1 MILMGKIWDK
11 GFEVDKRVEEFTV
24 GNDFLIDMK
33 LINYDCKASI
43 IHAKM
48 LRKIGVLSKTELKK
62 IINALNEIINSNDL
76 TIKIN
81 DEDCHTAIENYLIK
95 KIGDAGKK
103 IHTARSRN
111 DQVLT
116 ALRLYYLDNI
126 KNCDLLQKEWIK
138 SLKNFKNKFGTIN
151 FPGYT
156 HFRKAMPSSIN
167 MWSEAFIESSID
179 NTKLLKVSKNIINKS
194 PLGTAAGYGVPMNID
209 REFTAKEM
217 GFDSNQ
223 NPIYAQISR
232 GKFEKLLIHSLV
244 QIMYDINKIS
254 SDLILFSMDELG
266 YFEIP
271 EKFCTGSSIMPQK
284 NNPDVLELLR
294 AKYNNVRSYESEVL
308 NITSN
313 LPSGFHRDFQLT
325 KEPTMKAIETTL
337 DCIKMITMLINE
349 LVVNEKR
356 CDEALSE
363 EIYAT
368 EKAYKLVEKGVP
380 FRSAYKIIAKEL
392 SKK

>member
-1 MILMGKIWDK
+1 MVKIWDK

-95 KIGDAGKK
+95 KIGDTGKK

-138 SLKNFKNKFGTIN
+138 SLKKFKNKFGTIN

-179 NTKLLKVSKNIINKS
+179 NSKLLKVSKNIINKS

-254 SDLILFSMDELG
+254 SDLILFSMGELG

>member
-1 MILMGKIWDK
+1 MGKIWDK

-126 KNCDLLQKEWIK
+126 KNCDLLLKEWIK

>member
-1 MILMGKIWDK
+1 MNKIWDK
-11 GFEVDKRVEEFTV
+11 GLKLDKKVEKFTV

-33 LINYDCKASI
+33 LITYDCKASI

-48 LRKIGVLSKTELKK
+48 LNKIGVLSKVELKK
-62 IINALNEIINSNDL
+62 IVDVLNEIINSNDFV
-76 TIKIN
+76 IN
-81 DEDCHTAIENYLIK
+81 IEDEDCHTAIENYLIE
-95 KIGDAGKK
+95 KIGDIGKK

-126 KNCDLLQKEWIK
+126 NNCDYLQKEWIK
-138 SLKNFKNKFGTIN
+138 SLKKFKKNFGTIN

-156 HFRKAMPSSIN
+156 HFRKAMPSSIA
-167 MWSEAFIESSID
+167 MWSEAFIESSLD
-179 NTKLLKVSKNIINKS
+179 NVKLLKVSRKIMNKS
-194 PLGTAAGYGVPMNID
+194 PLGTAAGYGVPMKID

-217 GFDSNQ
+217 GFTSNQ

-232 GKFEKLLIHSLV
+232 GKFEKILIHSLV

-254 SDLILFSMDELG
+254 SDLILFSMDEFG
-266 YFEIP
+266 YFQIP

-308 NITSN
+308 NISSN

-325 KEPTMKAIETTL
+325 KEPTIKAIETTL
-337 DCIKMITMLINE
+337 DCIKMITMLFNE
-349 LVVNEKR
+349 LIVNEKK
-356 CDEALSE
+356 CNDALSG

>member
-1 MILMGKIWDK
+1 MVKIWDK

-138 SLKNFKNKFGTIN
+138 SLKKFKNKFGTIN

-179 NTKLLKVSKNIINKS
+179 NSKLLKVSKNIINKS

>member
-1 MILMGKIWDK
+1 MGKIWDK

-380 FRSAYKIIAKEL
+380 FRSAYKIISKEL

>member
-1 MILMGKIWDK
+1 MVKIWDK

-95 KIGDAGKK
+95 KIGDTGKK

-138 SLKNFKNKFGTIN
+138 SLKKFKNKFGTIN

-179 NTKLLKVSKNIINKS
+179 NSKLLKVSKNIINKS

>member
-1 MILMGKIWDK
+1 MGKIWDK

-126 KNCDLLQKEWIK
+126 KNFTK
-138 SLKNFKNKFGTIN
+138 SISCNF
-151 FPGYT
+151 
-156 HFRKAMPSSIN
+156 
-167 MWSEAFIESSID
+167 
-179 NTKLLKVSKNIINKS
+179 
-194 PLGTAAGYGVPMNID
+194 
-209 REFTAKEM
+209 
-217 GFDSNQ
+217 
-223 NPIYAQISR
+223 
-232 GKFEKLLIHSLV
+232 
-244 QIMYDINKIS
+244 
-254 SDLILFSMDELG
+254 
-266 YFEIP
+266 
-271 EKFCTGSSIMPQK
+271 
-284 NNPDVLELLR
+284 
-294 AKYNNVRSYESEVL
+294 L
-308 NITSN
+308 N
-313 LPSGFHRDFQLT
+313 
-325 KEPTMKAIETTL
+325 
-337 DCIKMITMLINE
+337 
-349 LVVNEKR
+349 
-356 CDEALSE
+356 
-363 EIYAT
+363 
-368 EKAYKLVEKGVP
+368 
-380 FRSAYKIIAKEL
+380 
-392 SKK
+392 

>member
-1 MILMGKIWDK
+1 MGKIWDK

-356 CDEALSE
+356 CHES
-363 EIYAT
+363 I
-368 EKAYKLVEKGVP
+368 
-380 FRSAYKIIAKEL
+380 
-392 SKK
+392 

>member
-1 MILMGKIWDK
+1 MVKIWDK

-138 SLKNFKNKFGTIN
+138 SLKKFKNKFGTIN

-179 NTKLLKVSKNIINKS
+179 NSKLLKVSKNIINKS

-368 EKAYKLVEKGVP
+368 EKAYKLVETGVP
-380 FRSAYKIIAKEL
+380 FRSAYKILAMEL

>member
-1 MILMGKIWDK
+1 MGKIWDK

-266 YFEIP
+266 YFGIP

>member
-1 MILMGKIWDK
+1 MGKIWDK

-48 LRKIGVLSKTELKK
+48 LRKIGILTKTELKK

-356 CDEALSE
+356 CEEALSG

-380 FRSAYKIIAKEL
+380 FRSAYKIVAKEL

>member
-1 MILMGKIWDK
+1 MGKIWDK

-95 KIGDAGKK
+95 KIGDTGKK

-380 FRSAYKIIAKEL
+380 FRSAYKIIAKKL
-392 SKK
+392 NKK

>member
-1 MILMGKIWDK
+1 MGKIWDK

-103 IHTARSRN
+103 IPTARSRN

>member
-1 MILMGKIWDK
+1 MGKIWDK
-11 GFEVDKRVEEFTV
+11 GFELDKRVEEFTV